1 MRIGELARQA
11 GIPVDTI
18 RYYEKA
24 GLLPPPP
31 RRPNGYR
38 SYGRSHLE
46 RLAFIRHCRA
56 LDMSL
61 ADVARLL
68 ALETSPEADCAT
80 VDRLIEAQ
88 LDRVRTQIAD
98 LQELERQ
105 LKALRTRCGVRA
117 SVSECGILHELASA
131 AQGGGG
137 VRGHGPKDD
146 AP

>member
-1 MRIGELARQA
+1 MRIGELAEQT
-11 GIPVDTI
+11 GIHVDTI

-38 SYGRSHLE
+38 NYGRPHLE

-61 ADVARLL
+61 HDVAQLL

-80 VDRLIEAQ
+80 VDRLIDGQ
-88 LDRVRTQIAD
+88 LARVRSQIAD

-105 LKALRTRCGVRA
+105 LKSLRTRCSRRA
-117 SVSECGILHELASA
+117 SVSQCGILQELVSSA
-131 AQGGGG
+131 HSEGC
-137 VRGHGPKDD
+137 VRHPD
-146 AP
+146 AEANEP